1 MLNLIGVVETTV
13 NFESARESLSKSS
26 HHSGLQLSQMRGLDK
41 IISVVCS
48 VFEYQWFYNEAWLLL
63 LLYLL
68 LEMAFTALLMYIIH
82 CVKCFTFIIYFNLAA
97 TVQGRYNLPYFS
109 KWWRHAP
116 NLNILTPESLLLTTA
131 QYVSFSSSTCVLI
144 LIVFNIHKLG
154 ARLQWLFSLWPLP
167 LPLLILLLI
176 FLSIQILLILQ
187 ILVYACTLAWLL

>member
-1 MLNLIGVVETTV
+1 MLNLIRVVERTV
-13 NFESARESLSKSS
+13 NSESARENLSKSS
-26 HHSGLQLSQMRGLDK
+26 YHSGLQLPQMRGLDK

-109 KWWRHAP
+109 KWWRHDP

-131 QYVSFSSSTCVLI
+131 QYVFFSSSTCVLI

-154 ARLQWLFSLWPLP
+154 ARLPWLFFL
-167 LPLLILLLI
+167 LPLLILLSI

-187 ILVYACTLAWLL
+187 ILVDACTLAWLL